1 MKPYKARV
9 IETGEIV
16 EVIGALYNKH
26 TEVSDYLT
34 VGEMSNLGTYKDFE
48 KGEIWE
54 QCVTYRTPVKDD
66 KYYFY
71 TTVELEILSYREKHS
86 RRKLKFN

>member
-34 VGEMSNLGTYKDFE
+34 VGKMSNSGKCEDFE
-48 KGEIWE
+48 KGGVWE
-54 QCVTYRTPVKDD
+54 DCITYRTLVEDEN
-66 KYYFY
+66 YYFY
-71 TTVELEILSYREKHS
+71 RAVKLEILSYRDKKP